1 MKRFMLYVLLGVAV
15 LGGAL
20 WASSAQQAPSAPEKE
35 APELEEF
42 EPTEKVP
49 ADSAVSFPVD
59 I

>member
-1 MKRFMLYVLLGVAV
+1 MKRVTLYVLLAVAV

-20 WASSAQQAPSAPEKE
+20 WASSAQQAPSPPEKE